1 MSLVFPGLYAIMDA
15 SLIKTSEMA
24 FAEMLAE
31 CGVELVQIRNK
42 KASSRDLHQIS
53 ARLSTFFK
61 RQGVRLIVNDRPDLA
76 LLADAGGVH
85 VGQNDVDVEVAR
97 EVCGSD
103 RWVGISTH
111 SLEQVRRANATSADY
126 IAIGPIFPTSTKE
139 DLEPVLGVECI
150 RAARRLTSKPLVAIG
165 GMTLDRVPEVFQAGA
180 DCIALARGLICV
192 TDPRRRTQEFVQVTS
207 ESRRE
212 TL

>member
-1 MSLVFPGLYAIMDA
+1 MDA

-42 KASSRDLHQIS
+42 KASSRDLLQIS

>member
-1 MSLVFPGLYAIMDA
+1 MDA

-42 KASSRDLHQIS
+42 KASSRDLLQIS

-192 TDPRRRTQEFVQVTS
+192 TDPRRRVQEFVQVTS

>member
-1 MSLVFPGLYAIMDA
+1 MDA

-42 KASSRDLHQIS
+42 KASSRDLLQIS

-85 VGQNDVDVEVAR
+85 VGQDDVEVEVAR
-97 EVCGSD
+97 QVCGSH

-111 SLEQVRRANATSADY
+111 SVEQVRRANATSVDY
-126 IAIGPIFPTSTKE
+126 IAIGPIFPTFTKE
-139 DLEPVLGVECI
+139 DSEPVLGVECI

-165 GMTLDRVPEVFQAGA
+165 GITLDRVPEVFQAGA
-180 DCIALARGLICV
+180 DSVAVARDLICA

>member
-1 MSLVFPGLYAIMDA
+1 MDA

-42 KASSRDLHQIS
+42 KASSRDLLQIS

-180 DCIALARGLICV
+180 DSVAVARDLICA